1 MRIAIVSDIHGNLTA
16 LEAVID
22 DVRQQAPDLV
32 LQGGDL
38 VYGGCAA
45 QEIVDRISQLG
56 WPGVVGN
63 TDEVLWDTSGLD
75 RMKGAVPQL
84 GSLFKVI
91 EDCAKASRSM
101 MSETGMR
108 FLKELP
114 AEHRV
119 GDLLLLHASRGDT
132 WKAPLHSADDQ
143 TLRKTYAPL
152 QAGIV
157 VYGHIH
163 RPFVRRV
170 GELMVC
176 NSGSV
181 GMSYDGDPRA
191 SYLMVDSKNGN
202 AQVRRVE
209 YDLDLE
215 CERLLASDYPHKEWL
230 AQIRRAGAYVPPPG

>member
-16 LEAVID
+16 LEAVMAD
-22 DVRQQAPDLV
+22 LQTQAPDLV

-38 VYGGCAA
+38 VYGGSAA
-45 QEIVDRISQLG
+45 QEIVDRISELK

-63 TDEVLWDTSGLD
+63 TDEVLWDGSGLD
-75 RMKGAVPQL
+75 RMKAAVPKL
-84 GSLFKVI
+84 GSLFQII
-91 EDCAKASRSM
+91 EDCAEASRSM
-101 MSETGMR
+101 LTAAGLR
-108 FLKELP
+108 FLRELP

-119 GDLLLLHASRGDT
+119 DDLLLLHASRGDT
-132 WKAPLHSADDQ
+132 WKAPLDSADDEVLCNAYSSLGAR
-143 TLRKTYAPL
+143 T
-152 QAGIV
+152 I

-170 GELMVC
+170 GELTVC

-181 GMSYDGDPRA
+181 GMPYDGDPRA
-191 SYLMVDSKNGN
+191 SYLVVDPKSGN
-202 AQVRRVE
+202 AAIRRVA

-230 AQIRRAGAYVPPPG
+230 AQIRRAGAYVPPTA